1 MTFVLADKH
10 KDILDKYN
18 EIWSKDNALL
28 TKILTTLNLC
38 TIINIQKNK
47 INFHKNVIKT
57 NFHDNDNGLS

>member
-1 MTFVLADKH
+1 MTFALADKH

-38 TIINIQKNK
+38 TMINI
-47 INFHKNVIKT
+47 
-57 NFHDNDNGLS
+57 

>member
-10 KDILDKYN
+10 KDISDKYN

-38 TIINIQKNK
+38 AMINI
-47 INFHKNVIKT
+47 
-57 NFHDNDNGLS
+57 